1 MLSHACSSQQAMF
14 SCMLKNEYC
23 LCCLHIGNSN
33 QSKMW
38 YWNNALNGNLW
49 SISHHNV
56 SETNEAFY
64 CSGLNQISIKW
75 PLPVLFNYECKWTQ
89 SNQGQRTRKVQEEKG
104 PRLSQLEEMTVY
116 EYNKHQTDKQF
127 TGNKKSWVS
136 HGNQLSI
143 PFTSFTNR
151 YKSHYYLQEVHS
163 YH

>member
-104 PRLSQLEEMTVY
+104 PRLSQLEEMTVFMSTT
-116 EYNKHQTDKQF
+116 NTKQINNLPGIKRVGF
-127 TGNKKSWVS
+127 HMGIN
-136 HGNQLSI
+136 
-143 PFTSFTNR
+143 
-151 YKSHYYLQEVHS
+151 
-163 YH
+163 